1 MKHFRIVKKTTINKG
16 SEPEIIYLFQR
27 RFLFF
32 FYIYFKSRIVFGYD
46 EIWKDFPAFFNEEI
60 AKEYLY
66 ELQHPLEE
74 YYKKHFIKKI
84 LMDDGMWYFDVTSYY
99 KNPSRYKNR
108 GPIYKTLEEAKD
120 AIDRLKPIIKKKEYI
135 Y

>member
-32 FYIYFKSRIVFGYD
+32 FYIYFKSKIVFGYD

-84 LMDDGMWYFDVTSYY
+84 E
-99 KNPSRYKNR
+99 
-108 GPIYKTLEEAKD
+108 I
-120 AIDRLKPIIKKKEYI
+120 
-135 Y
+135 

>member
-46 EIWKDFPAFFNEEI
+46 
-60 AKEYLY
+60 
-66 ELQHPLEE
+66 
-74 YYKKHFIKKI
+74 
-84 LMDDGMWYFDVTSYY
+84 
-99 KNPSRYKNR
+99 
-108 GPIYKTLEEAKD
+108 
-120 AIDRLKPIIKKKEYI
+120 
-135 Y
+135 